1 MPIPRHI
8 VCTTSCTCLHLCLI
22 AWHGAT
28 PFQVLANKPFLA
40 MIELPPIPYVFK
52 QVLSIS
58 LLLPLSP
65 PGGRAVRGH
74 TILCAI
80 SPQLSS
86 TIMELCPL
94 YTPLC
99 SMSFLVREY
108 HYSLRWFT
116 DLFSPKI
123 RMFARIVAFH
133 MHIIIVI
140 MSSRSVQNA
149 IAFSVRALLWAFKH
163 SSRVSHCL
171 YSGLEFNLF
180 WSLINLHL

>member
-1 MPIPRHI
+1 MYLSSSLSRHMACSYSLPSTCRQAI
-8 VCTTSCTCLHLCLI
+8 SCYDRVATYSLC
-22 AWHGAT
+22 
-28 PFQVLANKPFLA
+28 FQASAVHF
-40 MIELPPIPYVFK
+40 
-52 QVLSIS
+52 
-58 LLLPLSP
+58 SP
-65 PGGRAVRGH
+65 PP
-74 TILCAI
+74 
-80 SPQLSS
+80 SLSS
-86 TIMELCPL
+86 WRKGGYRTRSVPSLSNCL
-94 YTPLC
+94 ALSWNSVHYTPLFVQC
-99 SMSFLVREY
+99 RFSLERY

-149 IAFSVRALLWAFKH
+149 IAFNVRALLWAFKH
-163 SSRVSHCL
+163 SFCVSHCL